1 MHDSTRK
8 TNFHKRS
15 DKLIRSEVPAE
26 LKPIF
31 KEAFGNV
38 DYAFSKPHDER
49 EVILATAADHRASGD
64 RETDAA
70 ELSNEY
76 YPAKIGFGNQRAPSR
91 LGYSR
96 EQAL

>member
-8 TNFHKRS
+8 TNFHKLS
-15 DKLIRSEVPAE
+15 DKVIRSEVPAE

-64 RETDAA
+64 PETPNVPFGYPWLEDLRDALPIPTA
-70 ELSNEY
+70 
-76 YPAKIGFGNQRAPSR
+76 PATQTAPAS
-91 LGYSR
+91 
-96 EQAL
+96 